1 MNRPARR
8 TSSLGTAHPA
18 APSPIESAPAPCT
31 DPASVHTREEER
43 TGARG
48 RQEEEA
54 NTATFY
60 VDPEIVARARGAYRY
75 TQGPEGYRSFSDFIV
90 RALETETARVEAK
103 YNYGRPFDA
112 LEAGTLSPGPQ
123 SQLEANR
130 PGEGPAFT
138 AIVYSTP

>member
-1 MNRPARR
+1 MTRPARR

-18 APSPIESAPAPCT
+18 APSPIESVPAPATPPT
-31 DPASVHTREEER
+31 EAPTKKSEPAPEGGKKKR
-43 TGARG
+43 
-48 RQEEEA
+48 A

-90 RALETETARVEAK
+90 RALEAETARVEAK
-103 YNYGRPFDA
+103 YNDGRPFDA

-123 SQLEANR
+123 AN
-130 PGEGPAFT
+130 
-138 AIVYSTP
+138 